1 MDEIRTKQDNLRED
15 YQVVKGNILNEARL
29 CDKTTLVEYR
39 ILLIALSKISP
50 VTQSLDVC
58 FRAEEFCKLLNLIR
72 NGMYSHIRKASETLA
87 SRTITLEEKNNKKG
101 VTYPWL
107 RKISYDEAYV
117 TLCFNPSLK
126 KHIIDIKVNG
136 GYTKYFIKNIIKLKS
151 IYAVRLY
158 EQLKQYE
165 FVGKRIFK
173 LSDLRE
179 KINAMG
185 KSYNRMNNFRIH
197 ILNKAKEEINV
208 CTDIIFDFEEIKEGR
223 KVKEIIFYI
232 QSKMDISN
240 DYKTL
245 RKDKL
250 ILLLQKEIHN
260 LTGYIF
266 EARHMNTLH
275 RNILLDLIVKLK
287 NGSFSKVFI
296 RSPEQFFI
304 YQLNEIINKY
314 DIDLLKT
321 RFQDY

>member
-58 FRAEEFCKLLNLIR
+58 FRAEDFCKLLNLIR

-87 SRTITLEEKNNKKG
+87 SRTITLEEKGKKKG

-107 RKISYDEAYV
+107 NKISYDEAYV
-117 TLCFNPSLK
+117 TLCFNQRLK
-126 KHIIDIKVNG
+126 EYIIDIKING
-136 GYTKYFIKNIIKLKS
+136 GYTKYFIKNILKLKS

-158 EQLKQYE
+158 EHLKQYE
-165 FVGKRIFK
+165 FVGKRVFK
-173 LSDLRE
+173 LNDLRE
-179 KINAMG
+179 KIGAIKKTYDKMFSFKNLVLIPVQ
-185 KSYNRMNNFRIH
+185 R
-197 ILNKAKEEINV
+197 EINV
-208 CTDIIFDFEEIKEGR
+208 CTDIIFDFEEIRNGR
-223 KVKEIIFYI
+223 RVEDIVFYI
-232 QSKMDISN
+232 QSKSDISD

-250 ILLLQKEIHN
+250 ILLIQKEIHN

-275 RNILLDLIVKLK
+275 RNILIDMMNKFK
-287 NGSFSKVFI
+287 NGSFNKVYI
-296 RSPEQFFI
+296 RNPEGFFI
-304 YQLNEIINKY
+304 YQLNEIIQNY
-314 DIDLLKT
+314 DIDFLNKK
-321 RFQDY
+321 FEDY